1 MIPAQP
7 VPIMT
12 TDPNFTGAPIGM
24 GYMPQNLINTPQNF
38 VYFMDPFTE
47 LSQCSGAIIR
57 QQIEFLEAFTGCETQ
72 NRYHV
77 FLLSPMGIKY
87 AFKCSER
94 SDACA
99 RCCCPASNR
108 PLELIIRHIISS
120 EQLNSDLA
128 KIFIHVKKPCV
139 CGCCCFC
146 RPHMDVRLA
155 DNNALIGRV
164 REPCTCCDLDTEI
177 YDSAGNFKYLIT
189 GDCCQAGLCCCEKLS
204 SVRFDIIQNN
214 TYVGSIKKLVA
225 TNFGEFFTKADSY
238 RIDFPANASPE
249 EKMLLIISGLMIDYQ
264 NFEDNNDDAQPPHPY
279 YY

>member
-1 MIPAQP
+1 MFPAQP

-12 TDPNFTGAPIGM
+12 TGPNFTGTPMGM
-24 GYMPQNLINTPQNF
+24 EYMPQNLINSPQNF
-38 VYFMDPFTE
+38 VFFMDPFTE

-57 QQIEFLEAFTGCETQ
+57 QQVEYLEAITGCETQ

-77 FLLSPMGIKY
+77 FLLTPMGLKY
-87 AFKCSER
+87 AFKCNER
-94 SDACA
+94 SDSCS

-120 EQLNSDLA
+120 EQLNTDLA
-128 KIFIHVKKPCV
+128 KIFIHVNKPCV

-155 DNNALIGRV
+155 DNNALIGKV

-177 YDSAGNFKYLIT
+177 YDSAGNYKYLIT
-189 GDCCQAGLCCCEKLS
+189 GDCCQAGLCCCQKLS
-204 SVRFDIIQNN
+204 SVKFNILQNN
-214 TYVGSIKKLVA
+214 SYVGSMRKLSA
-225 TNFGEFFTKADSY
+225 RNFGEFFTKADSY
-238 RIDFPANASPE
+238 QIDFLAKATPE
-249 EKMLLIISGLMIDYQ
+249 EKMLLIIAGLMIDYQ
-264 NFEDNNDDAQPPHPY
+264 NFEDDSNDNVPTNPY

>member
-1 MIPAQP
+1 MIQPQP
-7 VPIMT
+7 VPIMA
-12 TDPNFTGAPIGM
+12 TDTNLTGVPMGM
-24 GYMPQNLINTPQNF
+24 GYMPQNLINSPQNF
-38 VYFMDPFTE
+38 VYFMDPLTE

-57 QQIEFLEAFTGCETQ
+57 QQVELLEAFTGCETQ

-120 EQLNSDLA
+120 DQLNSDLA
-128 KIFIHVKKPCV
+128 KIFIHVNKPCV

-164 REPCTCCDLDTEI
+164 REPFTCCDIDTEI
-177 YDSAGNFKYLIT
+177 YDSAGNFKYLIK
-189 GDCCQAGLCCCEKLS
+189 GDCCQAGLCCCTKFS
-204 SVRFDIIQNN
+204 SVKFDILQNN
-214 TYVGSIKKLVA
+214 FSVGSMKKLA
-225 TNFGEFFTKADSY
+225 ASNFGEFFTKADSY
-238 RIDFPANASPE
+238 RIDFLVNATPE
-249 EKMLLIISGLMIDYQ
+249 EKMLLIVAGLMIDYQ
-264 NFEDNNDDAQPPHPY
+264 NFEDTSDDAPPHSY